1 MDAQEYKRKRKRKG
15 SLVMNK
21 DVYGILGDLTAEIL
35 LEIIAECMDDYL
47 YVIDLQNNKMEIS
60 QSALDRF
67 MISETYMRN
76 AKQEIMSVV
85 YKEDRTMFAKHM
97 QAVMDGK
104 EKVHDIHYRWLD
116 KNGLP
121 VWVNCRGV
129 VIDDE
134 DGKPGYLVGCLNET
148 GNQRRA
154 DNVTGLL
161 GGMEFCAYLRSQKK
175 PVTTGFLMH
184 IGIDD
189 FATVNETH
197 GSNYGDYVLKSVAD
211 CMKECLSGNQRLYHL
226 VADQYV
232 IVDLDS
238 TSMDDAIQ
246 LKKKIGEKIDEFI
259 ISEKYE
265 VVFSASAG
273 VIDAS
278 TVAEGYEECRKKFE
292 FSLKKAKRMGKNNI
306 YFYRQEDYEKF
317 QRNGRIIS
325 ALRNS
330 IANGCEGFEV
340 YYQPIVDCVSG
351 RVIGAEAL
359 MRYTMV
365 TEEGKEWLSPVEF
378 IPLLEKTGLIIPAG
392 RFVLNEAAKM
402 CREIQQY
409 IPEFSVNVNIS
420 CYQIEHGKI
429 ADKILTAVRDN
440 GLMPDRICI
449 EMTESG
455 FMDMTPVFCKFR
467 KVLEENGIQFVID
480 DFGTGYSN
488 LHCISDMNPGYV
500 KMDKDFTA
508 KAMSCERDYE
518 LFKKIIEMVHS
529 IGIHICVEGIEKED
543 WHLKMKELQAD
554 YLQGYFFGKPCEKKK
569 FMEEFVC
576 NPHNNGVW

>member
-1 MDAQEYKRKRKRKG
+1 
-15 SLVMNK
+15 MNK

-67 MISETYMRN
+67 MISETHVRN
-76 AKQEIMSVV
+76 VKQEIMSVV

-226 VADQYV
+226 IADQYV
-232 IVDLDS
+232 IVDLEAS
-238 TSMDDAIQ
+238 SAEDAVA
-246 LKKKIGEKIDEFI
+246 LKEKITDKLRNFI
-259 ISEKYE
+259 VAENYEAIFSISI
-265 VVFSASAG
+265 G
-273 VIDAS
+273 VIDAA
-278 TVAEGYEECRKKFE
+278 TFCEGTEECRKKFE
-292 FSLKKAKRMGKNNI
+292 FALKQAKSMGKNG
-306 YFYRQEDYEKF
+306 FYIFDQDDYEVFLRK
-317 QRNGRIIS
+317 GRII
-325 ALRNS
+325 ATLRNA
-330 IANGCEGFEV
+330 IVNHYDGFEV
-340 YYQPIVDCVSG
+340 YYQPIVDCQSKQI
-351 RVIGAEAL
+351 IGAEAL
-359 MRYTMV
+359 MRFSMI
-365 TEEGKEWLSPVEF
+365 TEEGREFVSPMEF
-378 IPLLEKTGLIIPAG
+378 IPLLEETGLIIPAG
-392 RFVLNEAAKM
+392 RYILNEAAAM
-402 CREIQQY
+402 CCEMQKY
-409 IPEFSVNVNIS
+409 ILDFRINVNVS
-420 CYQIEHGKI
+420 YVQILQGNVER
-429 ADKILTAVRDN
+429 DILDAIQKYSLQPECLCV
-440 GLMPDRICI
+440 

-455 FMDMTPVFCKFR
+455 FMDMTPSFCKFR
-467 KVLEENGIQFVID
+467 KTLDKNGIPFVID

-488 LHCISDMNPGYV
+488 LHCIRDMNPSYV
-500 KMDKDFTA
+500 KMDRDFTA
-508 KAMSCERDYE
+508 KAMNSDRDYE
-518 LFKKIIEMVHS
+518 LYKNIIPMVHC
-529 IGIHICVEGIEKED
+529 INVRICAEGIEEKE
-543 WHLKMKELQAD
+543 WLLKMKEMKVD
-554 YLQGYFFGKPCEKKK
+554 YLQGYYFGRPCGKEQFLQQYASGINVK
-569 FMEEFVC
+569 
-576 NPHNNGVW
+576 

>member
-76 AKQEIMSVV
+76 AKQEIMSAV
-85 YKEDRTMFAKHM
+85 YEEDRAMFEKHM

-161 GGMEFCAYLRSQKK
+161 GGMEFCDYLRSQKK

-189 FATVNETH
+189 FAAVNGTH

-211 CMKECLSGNQRLYHL
+211 CMKECLSGNQRLFHL
-226 VADQYV
+226 IADQYV

-259 ISEKYE
+259 ISEQYE

-292 FSLKKAKRMGKNNI
+292 FSLKKAKQMGKNNI

-325 ALRNS
+325 ALRSS

-409 IPEFSVNVNIS
+409 IPEFRVNVNIS

-440 GLMPDRICI
+440 GLTPDRICI

-455 FMDMTPVFCKFR
+455 FMDMTPAFCKFR

-529 IGIHICVEGIEKED
+529 IGIRICVEGIEEED

-576 NPHNNGVW
+576 NLRNKGV

>member
-1 MDAQEYKRKRKRKG
+1 
-15 SLVMNK
+15 MNK
-21 DVYGILGDLTAEIL
+21 DVYGILGDLTAEVL

-47 YVIDLQNNKMEIS
+47 YVLDLQNNKMEIS

-76 AKQEIMSVV
+76 AKQEIMSAV
-85 YKEDRTMFAKHM
+85 YEEDRAMFEKHM

-161 GGMEFCAYLRSQKK
+161 GGMEFCDYQRSQKK

-189 FATVNETH
+189 FAAVNGTH

-211 CMKECLSGNQRLYHL
+211 CMKECLSGNQRLFHL
-226 VADQYV
+226 IADQYV

-259 ISEKYE
+259 ISEQYE

-292 FSLKKAKRMGKNNI
+292 FSLKKAKQMGKNNI

-325 ALRNS
+325 ALRSS

-409 IPEFSVNVNIS
+409 IPEFRVNVNIS

-440 GLMPDRICI
+440 GLTPDRICI

-455 FMDMTPVFCKFR
+455 FMDMTPAFCKFR

-529 IGIHICVEGIEKED
+529 IGIRICVEGIEEED

-576 NPHNNGVW
+576 NLRNKGV

>member
-1 MDAQEYKRKRKRKG
+1 
-15 SLVMNK
+15 MNK
-21 DVYGILGDLTAEIL
+21 DVYGILGDLTAEVL

-47 YVIDLQNNKMEIS
+47 YVFDLQNNKMEIS

-76 AKQEIMSVV
+76 AKQEIMSAV
-85 YKEDRTMFAKHM
+85 YEEDRAMFEKHM

-161 GGMEFCAYLRSQKK
+161 GGMEFCDYLRSQKK

-189 FATVNETH
+189 FAAVNGTH

-211 CMKECLSGNQRLYHL
+211 CMKECLSENQRLYHL
-226 VADQYV
+226 IAGQYV

-246 LKKKIGEKIDEFI
+246 LKKRIGEKIDEFI

-265 VVFSASAG
+265 VVFSVSAG

-292 FSLKKAKRMGKNNI
+292 FSLKKAKQMGKNNI

-325 ALRNS
+325 ALRSS

-340 YYQPIVDCVSG
+340 YYQPIVDCVPG

-392 RFVLNEAAKM
+392 RFVLNETAKM

-409 IPEFSVNVNIS
+409 IPEFRVNVNIS

-440 GLMPDRICI
+440 GLTPDRICI

-455 FMDMTPVFCKFR
+455 FMDMTPAFCKFR

-500 KMDKDFTA
+500 KIDKDFTA

-529 IGIHICVEGIEKED
+529 IGIRICVEGIEEED

-576 NPHNNGVW
+576 NLRNKGV

>member
-1 MDAQEYKRKRKRKG
+1 M
-15 SLVMNK
+15 
-21 DVYGILGDLTAEIL
+21 
-35 LEIIAECMDDYL
+35 
-47 YVIDLQNNKMEIS
+47 
-60 QSALDRF
+60 
-67 MISETYMRN
+67 
-76 AKQEIMSVV
+76 
-85 YKEDRTMFAKHM
+85 
-97 QAVMDGK
+97 
-104 EKVHDIHYRWLD
+104 
-116 KNGLP
+116 
-121 VWVNCRGV
+121 
-129 VIDDE
+129 
-134 DGKPGYLVGCLNET
+134 
-148 GNQRRA
+148 
-154 DNVTGLL
+154 TGLL

-265 VVFSASAG
+265 DVFSASAG

-440 GLMPDRICI
+440 GLTPDRICI

-529 IGIHICVEGIEKED
+529 IGIRICVEGIEKED

>member
-1 MDAQEYKRKRKRKG
+1 
-15 SLVMNK
+15 MNK
-21 DVYGILGDLTAEIL
+21 DVYGILGDLTAEVL

-47 YVIDLQNNKMEIS
+47 YVLDLQNNKMEIS

-76 AKQEIMSVV
+76 AKQEIMSAV
-85 YKEDRTMFAKHM
+85 YEEDRAMFEKHM

-161 GGMEFCAYLRSQKK
+161 GGMEFCDYLRSQKK

-189 FATVNETH
+189 FAAVNETH

-325 ALRNS
+325 ALRSS

-378 IPLLEKTGLIIPAG
+378 IPLLEKSGLIIPAG

-409 IPEFSVNVNIS
+409 IPEFRVNVNIS
-420 CYQIEHGKI
+420 YYQIEHGKI

-440 GLMPDRICI
+440 GLTPDCICI

-529 IGIHICVEGIEKED
+529 IGIRICVEGIEKED

-554 YLQGYFFGKPCEKKK
+554 YLQGYLFGKPCEKRK

-576 NPHNNGVW
+576 NPHNNGV

>member
-1 MDAQEYKRKRKRKG
+1 
-15 SLVMNK
+15 MNK
-21 DVYGILGDLTAEIL
+21 DVYGILGDLTAEVL

-47 YVIDLQNNKMEIS
+47 YVLDLQNNKMEIS

-76 AKQEIMSVV
+76 AKQEIMSAV
-85 YKEDRTMFAKHM
+85 YEEDRAMFEKHM

-161 GGMEFCAYLRSQKK
+161 GGMEFCDYLRSQKK

-189 FATVNETH
+189 FAAVNGTH

-211 CMKECLSGNQRLYHL
+211 CMKECLSENQRLFHL
-226 VADQYV
+226 IAGQYV

-246 LKKKIGEKIDEFI
+246 LKKRIGEKIDEFI

-265 VVFSASAG
+265 VVFSVSAG

-292 FSLKKAKRMGKNNI
+292 FSLKKAKQMGKNNI

-325 ALRNS
+325 ALRSS

-409 IPEFSVNVNIS
+409 IPEFRVNVNIS

-440 GLMPDRICI
+440 GLTPDRICI

-455 FMDMTPVFCKFR
+455 FMDMTPAFCKFR

-500 KMDKDFTA
+500 KIDKDFTA

-529 IGIHICVEGIEKED
+529 IGIRICVEGIEEED

-554 YLQGYFFGKPCEKKK
+554 YLQGYFFGKPCEKRK

-576 NPHNNGVW
+576 NLRNKGI

>member
-1 MDAQEYKRKRKRKG
+1 
-15 SLVMNK
+15 MNK
-21 DVYGILGDLTAEIL
+21 DVYGILGDLTAEVL

-47 YVIDLQNNKMEIS
+47 YVLDLQNNKMEIS

-76 AKQEIMSVV
+76 AKQEIMSAV
-85 YKEDRTMFAKHM
+85 YEEDRAMFEKHM
-97 QAVMDGK
+97 QTMMDGK

-161 GGMEFCAYLRSQKK
+161 GGMEFCDYLRSQKK

-189 FATVNETH
+189 FAAVNGTH

-211 CMKECLSGNQRLYHL
+211 CMKACLSGNQRLYHL
-226 VADQYV
+226 IAGQYV
-232 IVDLDS
+232 IADLDS
-238 TSMDDAIQ
+238 TSRDDAIQ

-278 TVAEGYEECRKKFE
+278 TVTEGYEECRKKFE
-292 FSLKKAKRMGKNNI
+292 FSLKMAKRMGKNNI

-325 ALRNS
+325 ALRSS

-409 IPEFSVNVNIS
+409 IPEFRVNVNIS

-440 GLMPDRICI
+440 GLTPDRICI

-455 FMDMTPVFCKFR
+455 FMDMTPAFCKFR

-529 IGIHICVEGIEKED
+529 IGIRICVEGIEEED

-554 YLQGYFFGKPCEKKK
+554 YLQGYLFGKPCEKKK

-576 NPHNNGVW
+576 NLRNNGV

>member
-1 MDAQEYKRKRKRKG
+1 
-15 SLVMNK
+15 MNK

-47 YVIDLQNNKMEIS
+47 YVFDLQNNKMEIS

-76 AKQEIMSVV
+76 AKQEIMSAV
-85 YKEDRTMFAKHM
+85 YEEDRVMLAKHM

-129 VIDDE
+129 VINDE

-161 GGMEFCAYLRSQKK
+161 GGMEFCDYLRSQKK

-189 FATVNETH
+189 FAAVNGTH
-197 GSNYGDYVLKSVAD
+197 GSTYGDYVLKSVAD

-226 VADQYV
+226 IADQYV

-238 TSMDDAIQ
+238 TSRDDAMQ
-246 LKKKIGEKIDEFI
+246 LKKRISEKIDEFI

-265 VVFSASAG
+265 VVFSVSAG

-292 FSLKKAKRMGKNNI
+292 FSLKKAKQIGKNNI
-306 YFYRQEDYEKF
+306 YFYRQDDYERF

-330 IANGCEGFEV
+330 IANECEGFEV
-340 YYQPIVDCVSG
+340 YYQPIVDCASG

-378 IPLLEKTGLIIPAG
+378 IPLLEKTGLIIPMG
-392 RFVLNEAAKM
+392 RFLLNEAAKM

-409 IPEFSVNVNIS
+409 IPEFRVNVNIS
-420 CYQIEHGKI
+420 YYQIEHGKI

-440 GLMPDRICI
+440 GLTPDRICI

-455 FMDMTPVFCKFR
+455 FMDMTPAFCKFR

-508 KAMSCERDYE
+508 KAMSSERDYE

-529 IGIHICVEGIEKED
+529 IGVRICVEGIEKED

-554 YLQGYFFGKPCEKKK
+554 YLQGYFFGKPCEKRK

-576 NPHNNGVW
+576 NPHNNGV

>member
-1 MDAQEYKRKRKRKG
+1 
-15 SLVMNK
+15 MNK
-21 DVYGILGDLTAEIL
+21 DVYGILGDLTAEVL

-47 YVIDLQNNKMEIS
+47 YVFDLQNNKMEIS

-67 MISETYMRN
+67 KISETHMRN
-76 AKQEIMSVV
+76 AKQEIMSAV
-85 YKEDRTMFAKHM
+85 YEEDRTMFAKHM

-161 GGMEFCAYLRSQKK
+161 GGMEFCDYLRSQKK

-189 FATVNETH
+189 FAAVNETH

-325 ALRNS
+325 ALRSS

-365 TEEGKEWLSPVEF
+365 TEEGNEWLSPVEF
-378 IPLLEKTGLIIPAG
+378 IPLLEKSGLIIPAG

-409 IPEFSVNVNIS
+409 IPEFRVNVNIS
-420 CYQIEHGKI
+420 YYQIEHGKI
-429 ADKILTAVRDN
+429 ADKILAAVRDN
-440 GLMPDRICI
+440 GLTPDCICI

-529 IGIHICVEGIEKED
+529 IGIRICVEGIEKED

-554 YLQGYFFGKPCEKKK
+554 YLQGYFFGKPCEKRK

-576 NPHNNGVW
+576 NPHNNGV

>member
-1 MDAQEYKRKRKRKG
+1 
-15 SLVMNK
+15 MNK
-21 DVYGILGDLTAEIL
+21 DVYGIFGDLTAEIL

-67 MISETYMRN
+67 MISETQMRN
-76 AKQEIMSVV
+76 AKQEIMSAV
-85 YKEDRTMFAKHM
+85 YEEDRAMFEKHM

-161 GGMEFCAYLRSQKK
+161 GGMEFCDYLRSQKK

-189 FATVNETH
+189 FAAVNGTH

-211 CMKECLSGNQRLYHL
+211 CMKECLSGNQRLFHL
-226 VADQYV
+226 IADQYV

-238 TSMDDAIQ
+238 TSRDDAIQ

-259 ISEKYE
+259 ISEQYE

-365 TEEGKEWLSPVEF
+365 TEEGEERLSPVEF
-378 IPLLEKTGLIIPAG
+378 IPLLENTGLIIPAG
-392 RFVLNEAAKM
+392 RFLLNEAAKM
-402 CREIQQY
+402 CCEILQY
-409 IPEFSVNVNIS
+409 IPEFKVNVNIS
-420 CYQIEHGKI
+420 YYQIEHGKI
-429 ADKILTAVRDN
+429 ADRILAAVNDN
-440 GLMPDRICI
+440 GLAPEHICI

-455 FMDMTPVFCKFR
+455 FMDMTPAFCKFR

-500 KMDKDFTA
+500 KIDKDFTA

-529 IGIHICVEGIEKED
+529 IGIRICVEGIEKED

-554 YLQGYFFGKPCEKKK
+554 CLQGYFFGKPCEKKK

-576 NPHNNGVW
+576 NLHNKGV

>member
-1 MDAQEYKRKRKRKG
+1 
-15 SLVMNK
+15 MNK
-21 DVYGILGDLTAEIL
+21 DVYGILGDLTAEVL

-47 YVIDLQNNKMEIS
+47 YVLDLQNNKMEIS

-76 AKQEIMSVV
+76 AKQEIMSAV
-85 YKEDRTMFAKHM
+85 YEEDRAMFEKHM

-161 GGMEFCAYLRSQKK
+161 GGMEFCDYLRSQKK

-189 FATVNETH
+189 FAAVNGTH

-226 VADQYV
+226 IAGQYV

-292 FSLKKAKRMGKNNI
+292 FSLKKAKQMGKNNI

-325 ALRNS
+325 ALRSS

-409 IPEFSVNVNIS
+409 IPEFRVNVNIS

-440 GLMPDRICI
+440 GLTPDRICI

-455 FMDMTPVFCKFR
+455 FMDMTPAFCKFR

-529 IGIHICVEGIEKED
+529 IGIRICVEGIEEED

-576 NPHNNGVW
+576 NLRNKGV

>member
-1 MDAQEYKRKRKRKG
+1 
-15 SLVMNK
+15 MNK
-21 DVYGILGDLTAEIL
+21 DVYGILGDLTAEVL

-47 YVIDLQNNKMEIS
+47 YVLDLQNNKMEIS

-76 AKQEIMSVV
+76 AKQEIMSAV
-85 YKEDRTMFAKHM
+85 YEEDRAMFENHM

-161 GGMEFCAYLRSQKK
+161 GGMEFCDYLRSQKK

-189 FATVNETH
+189 FAAVNGTH

-211 CMKECLSGNQRLYHL
+211 CMKECLSGNQRLFHL
-226 VADQYV
+226 IADQYV

-259 ISEKYE
+259 ISEQYE

-292 FSLKKAKRMGKNNI
+292 FSLKKAKQMGKNNI

-325 ALRNS
+325 ALRSS

-392 RFVLNEAAKM
+392 RFVLDEAAKM

-409 IPEFSVNVNIS
+409 IPEFRVNVNIS

-440 GLMPDRICI
+440 GLTPDRICI

-455 FMDMTPVFCKFR
+455 FMDMTPAFCKFR

-529 IGIHICVEGIEKED
+529 IGIRICVEGIEEED

-569 FMEEFVC
+569 FREEFVC
-576 NPHNNGVW
+576 NLRNKGV

>member
-1 MDAQEYKRKRKRKG
+1 
-15 SLVMNK
+15 MNK
-21 DVYGILGDLTAEIL
+21 DVYGILGDLTAEVL

-47 YVIDLQNNKMEIS
+47 YVLDLQNNKMEIS

-76 AKQEIMSVV
+76 AKQEIMSAV
-85 YKEDRTMFAKHM
+85 YEEDRAMFEKHM

-161 GGMEFCAYLRSQKK
+161 GGMEFCDYLRSQKK

-189 FATVNETH
+189 FAAVNGTH

-211 CMKECLSGNQRLYHL
+211 CMKECLSGNQRLFHL
-226 VADQYV
+226 IADQYV

-259 ISEKYE
+259 ISEQYE

-292 FSLKKAKRMGKNNI
+292 FSLKKAKQMGKNNI

-325 ALRNS
+325 ALRSS

-409 IPEFSVNVNIS
+409 IPEFRVNVNIS

-455 FMDMTPVFCKFR
+455 FMDMTPAFCKFR

-529 IGIHICVEGIEKED
+529 IGIRICVEGIEEED

-576 NPHNNGVW
+576 NLRNKGV

>member
-1 MDAQEYKRKRKRKG
+1 MDAQEYKRKRKREG

-21 DVYGILGDLTAEIL
+21 DVYGLLGDLTAEIL

-47 YVIDLQNNKMEIS
+47 YVLDLQNNKMEIS

-67 MISETYMRN
+67 IISETQMRN
-76 AKQEIMSVV
+76 AKQEIMSAV
-85 YKEDRTMFAKHM
+85 YEEDRAMFEKHM

-161 GGMEFCAYLRSQKK
+161 GGMEFCDYLRSQKK

-189 FATVNETH
+189 FAAVNGTH

-211 CMKECLSGNQRLYHL
+211 CMKECLSGNQRLFHL
-226 VADQYV
+226 IADQYV

-238 TSMDDAIQ
+238 TSRDDAIQ

-259 ISEKYE
+259 ISEQYE

-306 YFYRQEDYEKF
+306 YFYRQEEYERF

-409 IPEFSVNVNIS
+409 IPEFKVNVNIS
-420 CYQIEHGKI
+420 YYQIEHGKI
-429 ADKILTAVRDN
+429 ADKILAAVRDN
-440 GLMPDRICI
+440 GLTPDCICI

-455 FMDMTPVFCKFR
+455 FMDMTPAFCKFR
-467 KVLEENGIQFVID
+467 KVLEENRIQFVID

-500 KMDKDFTA
+500 KIDKDFTA

-529 IGIHICVEGIEKED
+529 IGIRICVEGIEKED

-554 YLQGYFFGKPCEKKK
+554 YLQGYFFGKPCEKRK

-576 NPHNNGVW
+576 NPHNNGV

>member
-1 MDAQEYKRKRKRKG
+1 
-15 SLVMNK
+15 MNK
-21 DVYGILGDLTAEIL
+21 DVYGILGDLTAEVL

-47 YVIDLQNNKMEIS
+47 YVFDLQNNKMEIS

-67 MISETYMRN
+67 MISETHMRN
-76 AKQEIMSVV
+76 AKQEIMSAV
-85 YKEDRTMFAKHM
+85 YEEDRTMIAKHM

-161 GGMEFCAYLRSQKK
+161 GGMEFCDYLRSQKK

-189 FATVNETH
+189 FAAVNGTH

-211 CMKECLSGNQRLYHL
+211 CMKECLSENQRLYHL
-226 VADQYV
+226 IAGQYV

-246 LKKKIGEKIDEFI
+246 LKKRIGEKIDEFI

-265 VVFSASAG
+265 VVFSVSAG

-292 FSLKKAKRMGKNNI
+292 FS
-306 YFYRQEDYEKF
+306 
-317 QRNGRIIS
+317 
-325 ALRNS
+325 
-330 IANGCEGFEV
+330 
-340 YYQPIVDCVSG
+340 
-351 RVIGAEAL
+351 
-359 MRYTMV
+359 
-365 TEEGKEWLSPVEF
+365 
-378 IPLLEKTGLIIPAG
+378 
-392 RFVLNEAAKM
+392 
-402 CREIQQY
+402 
-409 IPEFSVNVNIS
+409 
-420 CYQIEHGKI
+420 
-429 ADKILTAVRDN
+429 
-440 GLMPDRICI
+440 
-449 EMTESG
+449 
-455 FMDMTPVFCKFR
+455 
-467 KVLEENGIQFVID
+467 
-480 DFGTGYSN
+480 
-488 LHCISDMNPGYV
+488 
-500 KMDKDFTA
+500 
-508 KAMSCERDYE
+508 
-518 LFKKIIEMVHS
+518 
-529 IGIHICVEGIEKED
+529 
-543 WHLKMKELQAD
+543 
-554 YLQGYFFGKPCEKKK
+554 
-569 FMEEFVC
+569 
-576 NPHNNGVW
+576 

>member
-1 MDAQEYKRKRKRKG
+1 MDAQEYKRKRKREG

-21 DVYGILGDLTAEIL
+21 DVYGLLGDLTAEIL

-47 YVIDLQNNKMEIS
+47 YVLDLQNNKMEIS

-67 MISETYMRN
+67 MISETQMRN
-76 AKQEIMSVV
+76 AKQEIMSAV
-85 YKEDRTMFAKHM
+85 YEEDRAMFEKHM

-161 GGMEFCAYLRSQKK
+161 GGMEFCDYLRSQKK

-189 FATVNETH
+189 FAAVNETH

-325 ALRNS
+325 ALRSS

-378 IPLLEKTGLIIPAG
+378 IPLLEKSGLIIPAG

-409 IPEFSVNVNIS
+409 IPEFRVNVNIS
-420 CYQIEHGKI
+420 YYQIEHGKI

-440 GLMPDRICI
+440 GLTPDCICI

-500 KMDKDFTA
+500 KIDKDFTA

-529 IGIHICVEGIEKED
+529 IGIRICVEGIEKED

-554 YLQGYFFGKPCEKKK
+554 YLQGYFFGKPCEKRK

-576 NPHNNGVW
+576 NPHNNGV

>member
-1 MDAQEYKRKRKRKG
+1 
-15 SLVMNK
+15 MNK
-21 DVYGILGDLTAEIL
+21 DVYGILGDLTAEVL

-47 YVIDLQNNKMEIS
+47 YVLDLQNNKMEIS

-76 AKQEIMSVV
+76 AKQEIMSAV
-85 YKEDRTMFAKHM
+85 YEEDRAMFEKHM

-161 GGMEFCAYLRSQKK
+161 GGMEFCDYLRSQKK

-189 FATVNETH
+189 FAAVNGTH

-211 CMKECLSGNQRLYHL
+211 CMKECLSGNQRLFHL
-226 VADQYV
+226 IADQYV

-259 ISEKYE
+259 ISEQYE

-292 FSLKKAKRMGKNNI
+292 FSLKKAKQMGKNNI

-325 ALRNS
+325 ALRSS

-409 IPEFSVNVNIS
+409 IPEFRVNVNIS

-529 IGIHICVEGIEKED
+529 IGIRICVEGIEEED

-576 NPHNNGVW
+576 NLRNKGV

>member
-1 MDAQEYKRKRKRKG
+1 
-15 SLVMNK
+15 MNK

-76 AKQEIMSVV
+76 AKQEIMSAV
-85 YKEDRTMFAKHM
+85 YEEDRAMFEKHM

-154 DNVTGLL
+154 YNVTGLL
-161 GGMEFCAYLRSQKK
+161 GGMEFCDYLRSQKK

-211 CMKECLSGNQRLYHL
+211 CMKECLSGNQRLFHL
-226 VADQYV
+226 IADQYV

-292 FSLKKAKRMGKNNI
+292 FSLKKAKQMGKNNI

-409 IPEFSVNVNIS
+409 IPEFRVNVNIS

-440 GLMPDRICI
+440 GLTPDRICI

-455 FMDMTPVFCKFR
+455 FMDMTPAFCKFR

-529 IGIHICVEGIEKED
+529 IGIRICVEGIEKED

>member
-1 MDAQEYKRKRKRKG
+1 
-15 SLVMNK
+15 MNK
-21 DVYGILGDLTAEIL
+21 DVYEILGDLTAEIL
-35 LEIIAECMDDYL
+35 LEIIADCMDDYL
-47 YVIDLQNNKMEIS
+47 YVFDLQNNKMEIT

-67 MISETYMRN
+67 MIFETHMRN
-76 AKQEIMSVV
+76 AMQEIMSAV
-85 YKEDRTMFAKHM
+85 YEEDRAMFAKHM

-104 EKVHDIHYRWLD
+104 QKVHDIHYRWLD

-161 GGMEFCAYLRSQKK
+161 GGMEFCDYLRSQKK

-189 FATVNETH
+189 FAAVNGTH
-197 GSNYGDYVLKSVAD
+197 GSTYGDYVLKSVAD
-211 CMKECLSGNQRLYHL
+211 CIKECLSGNQSLYHL
-226 VADQYV
+226 IADQYV
-232 IVDLDS
+232 IVDLHS
-238 TSMDDAIQ
+238 TSMDDAMQ
-246 LKKKIGEKIDEFI
+246 LKKRIGEKIDEFI
-259 ISEKYE
+259 ISEKYA

-292 FSLKKAKRMGKNNI
+292 FSLKKAKQMGKNNI
-306 YFYRQEDYEKF
+306 YFYRQEDYERF

-330 IANGCEGFEV
+330 IANECEGFEV
-340 YYQPIVDCVSG
+340 YYQPIVDCASG

-378 IPLLEKTGLIIPAG
+378 IPLLEKTGLIIPMG
-392 RFVLNEAAKM
+392 RFLLNEAAKM

-409 IPEFSVNVNIS
+409 IPEFRVNVNIS
-420 CYQIEHGKI
+420 YYQIEHGKI

-440 GLMPDRICI
+440 GLTPDRICI

-455 FMDMTPVFCKFR
+455 FMDMTPAFCKFR

-529 IGIHICVEGIEKED
+529 IGIRICVEGIEKED

-554 YLQGYFFGKPCEKKK
+554 YLQGYFFGKPCEKRK

-576 NPHNNGVW
+576 NPHNNGV

>member
-1 MDAQEYKRKRKRKG
+1 
-15 SLVMNK
+15 MNK
-21 DVYGILGDLTAEIL
+21 DVYGILGDLTAEVL

-47 YVIDLQNNKMEIS
+47 YVLDLQNNKMEIS

-76 AKQEIMSVV
+76 AKQEIMSAV
-85 YKEDRTMFAKHM
+85 YEEDRAMFEKHM

-161 GGMEFCAYLRSQKK
+161 GGMEFCDYLRSQKK

-189 FATVNETH
+189 FAAVNGTH

-211 CMKECLSGNQRLYHL
+211 CMKECLSGNQRLFHL
-226 VADQYV
+226 IADQYV

-259 ISEKYE
+259 ISEQYE

-292 FSLKKAKRMGKNNI
+292 FSLKKAKQMGKNNI

-325 ALRNS
+325 ALRSS

-409 IPEFSVNVNIS
+409 IPEFRVNVNIS

-440 GLMPDRICI
+440 GLTPDRICI

-455 FMDMTPVFCKFR
+455 FMDMTPAFCKFR

-500 KMDKDFTA
+500 KIDKDFTA

-529 IGIHICVEGIEKED
+529 IGIRICVEGIEKED

-554 YLQGYFFGKPCEKKK
+554 YLQGYFFGKPCEKRK

-576 NPHNNGVW
+576 NPHNNGV

>member
-1 MDAQEYKRKRKRKG
+1 
-15 SLVMNK
+15 MNK
-21 DVYGILGDLTAEIL
+21 DVYGILGDLTAEVL

-47 YVIDLQNNKMEIS
+47 YVLDLQNNKMEIS

-76 AKQEIMSVV
+76 AKQEIMSAV
-85 YKEDRTMFAKHM
+85 YEEDRAMFEKHM

-161 GGMEFCAYLRSQKK
+161 GGMEFCDYLRSQKK

-189 FATVNETH
+189 FAAVNGTH
-197 GSNYGDYVLKSVAD
+197 GSTYGDYVLKSVAD

-226 VADQYV
+226 IADQYA

-238 TSMDDAIQ
+238 TSMDDAMQ
-246 LKKKIGEKIDEFI
+246 LKKRIGEKIDEFI

-292 FSLKKAKRMGKNNI
+292 FSLKMAKQMGKNNI
-306 YFYRQEDYEKF
+306 YFYRQDDYERF

-330 IANGCEGFEV
+330 IANECEGFEV
-340 YYQPIVDCVSG
+340 YYQPIVDCASG
-351 RVIGAEAL
+351 CVIGAEAL

-409 IPEFSVNVNIS
+409 IPEFRVNVNIS
-420 CYQIEHGKI
+420 YYQIEHGKI
-429 ADKILTAVRDN
+429 ADRILAAVNDN
-440 GLMPDRICI
+440 GLAPDRICI

-455 FMDMTPVFCKFR
+455 FMDMTPAFCKFR

-529 IGIHICVEGIEKED
+529 IGIRICVEGIEEED

-576 NPHNNGVW
+576 NLRNKGV

>member
-1 MDAQEYKRKRKRKG
+1 
-15 SLVMNK
+15 MNK
-21 DVYGILGDLTAEIL
+21 DVYGILGDLTAEVL

-47 YVIDLQNNKMEIS
+47 YVLDLQNNKMEIS

-76 AKQEIMSVV
+76 AKQEIMSAV
-85 YKEDRTMFAKHM
+85 YEEDRAMFEKHM

-161 GGMEFCAYLRSQKK
+161 GGMEFCDYLRSQKK

-189 FATVNETH
+189 FAAVNGTH

-211 CMKECLSGNQRLYHL
+211 CMKECLSENQRLYHL
-226 VADQYV
+226 IAGQYV

-246 LKKKIGEKIDEFI
+246 LKKRIGEKIDEFI

-265 VVFSASAG
+265 VVFSVSAG

-292 FSLKKAKRMGKNNI
+292 FSLKKAKQMGKNNI

-325 ALRNS
+325 ALRSS

-392 RFVLNEAAKM
+392 RFVLDEAAKM

-440 GLMPDRICI
+440 GLTPDRICI

-455 FMDMTPVFCKFR
+455 FMDMTPAFCKFR

-529 IGIHICVEGIEKED
+529 IGIRICVEGIEEED

-576 NPHNNGVW
+576 NLRNKGV

>member
-1 MDAQEYKRKRKRKG
+1 
-15 SLVMNK
+15 MNK
-21 DVYGILGDLTAEIL
+21 DVYGILGDLTAEVL

-47 YVIDLQNNKMEIS
+47 YVLDLQNNKMEIS

-76 AKQEIMSVV
+76 AKQEIMSAV
-85 YKEDRTMFAKHM
+85 YEEDRAMFEKHM

-161 GGMEFCAYLRSQKK
+161 GGMEFCDYLRSQKK

-189 FATVNETH
+189 FAAVNGTH

-211 CMKECLSGNQRLYHL
+211 CMKECLSGNQRLFHL
-226 VADQYV
+226 IADQYV

-259 ISEKYE
+259 ISEQYE

-292 FSLKKAKRMGKNNI
+292 FSLKKAKQMGKNNI

-325 ALRNS
+325 ALRSS

-409 IPEFSVNVNIS
+409 IPEFRVNVNIS

-440 GLMPDRICI
+440 GLTPDRICI

-529 IGIHICVEGIEKED
+529 IGIRICVEGIEKED

>member
-1 MDAQEYKRKRKRKG
+1 
-15 SLVMNK
+15 MNK
-21 DVYGILGDLTAEIL
+21 DVYGILGDLTAEVL

-47 YVIDLQNNKMEIS
+47 YVLDLQNNKMEIS

-76 AKQEIMSVV
+76 AKQEIMSAV
-85 YKEDRTMFAKHM
+85 YEEDRAMFEKHM

-161 GGMEFCAYLRSQKK
+161 GGMEFCDYLRSQKK

-189 FATVNETH
+189 FAAVNGTH

-211 CMKECLSGNQRLYHL
+211 CMKECLSGNQRLFHL
-226 VADQYV
+226 IADQYV

-259 ISEKYE
+259 ISEQYE
-265 VVFSASAG
+265 VVFSASTG

-292 FSLKKAKRMGKNNI
+292 FSLKKAKQMGKNNI

-325 ALRNS
+325 ALRSS

-409 IPEFSVNVNIS
+409 IPEFRVNVNIS

-440 GLMPDRICI
+440 GLTPDRICI

-455 FMDMTPVFCKFR
+455 FMDMTPAFCKFR

-529 IGIHICVEGIEKED
+529 IGIRICVEGIEEED

-576 NPHNNGVW
+576 NLRNKGV

>member
-1 MDAQEYKRKRKRKG
+1 
-15 SLVMNK
+15 MNK

-47 YVIDLQNNKMEIS
+47 YVFDLQNNKMEIS
-60 QSALDRF
+60 RSALDRF
-67 MISETYMRN
+67 MISETHMRN
-76 AKQEIMSVV
+76 AMQEIMSAV
-85 YKEDRTMFAKHM
+85 YEEDRVMLAKHM

-104 EKVHDIHYRWLD
+104 ERVHDIHYRWLD

-161 GGMEFCAYLRSQKK
+161 GGMEFCDYLRSQKK
-175 PVTTGFLMH
+175 PVTTGFLMY

-189 FATVNETH
+189 FAAVNGTH
-197 GSNYGDYVLKSVAD
+197 GSTYGDYVLKSVAD

-226 VADQYV
+226 IADQYA

-238 TSMDDAIQ
+238 TSMDDAMQ
-246 LKKKIGEKIDEFI
+246 LKKRIGEKIDEFI

-265 VVFSASAG
+265 VVFSVSAG

-292 FSLKKAKRMGKNNI
+292 FSLKMAKQMGKNNI
-306 YFYRQEDYEKF
+306 YFYRQDDYERF

-330 IANGCEGFEV
+330 IANECEGFEV
-340 YYQPIVDCVSG
+340 YYQPIVDCASG

-378 IPLLEKTGLIIPAG
+378 IPLLEKTGLIIPMG
-392 RFVLNEAAKM
+392 RFLLNEAAKM

-409 IPEFSVNVNIS
+409 IPEFRVNVNIS
-420 CYQIEHGKI
+420 YYQIEHGKI

-440 GLMPDRICI
+440 GLTPDRICI

-455 FMDMTPVFCKFR
+455 FMDMTPAFCKFR

-508 KAMSCERDYE
+508 KAMSSERDYE

-529 IGIHICVEGIEKED
+529 IGVRICVEGIEKED

-554 YLQGYFFGKPCEKKK
+554 YLQGYFFGKPCEKRK

-576 NPHNNGVW
+576 NPHNNGV

>member
-1 MDAQEYKRKRKRKG
+1 
-15 SLVMNK
+15 MNK
-21 DVYGILGDLTAEIL
+21 DVYGILGDLTAEVL

-47 YVIDLQNNKMEIS
+47 YVLDLQNNKMEIS

-76 AKQEIMSVV
+76 AKQEIMSAV
-85 YKEDRTMFAKHM
+85 YEEDRAMFEKHM

-161 GGMEFCAYLRSQKK
+161 GGMEFCDYLRSQKK

-189 FATVNETH
+189 FAAVNGTH

-211 CMKECLSGNQRLYHL
+211 CMKECLSGNQRLFHL
-226 VADQYV
+226 IADQYV

-265 VVFSASAG
+265 VVFSVSVG

-292 FSLKKAKRMGKNNI
+292 FSLKKAKQMGKNNI

-325 ALRNS
+325 ALRSS

-409 IPEFSVNVNIS
+409 IPEFRVNVNIS

-440 GLMPDRICI
+440 GLTPDRICI

-455 FMDMTPVFCKFR
+455 FMDMTPAFCKFR

-529 IGIHICVEGIEKED
+529 IGIRICVEGIEKED

>member
-1 MDAQEYKRKRKRKG
+1 
-15 SLVMNK
+15 MNK

-67 MISETYMRN
+67 MISEKHVRN
-76 AKQEIMSVV
+76 VKQEIMFVV

-325 ALRNS
+325 ALRSS

-378 IPLLEKTGLIIPAG
+378 IPLLEKSGLIIPAG

-409 IPEFSVNVNIS
+409 IPEFRVNVNIS
-420 CYQIEHGKI
+420 YYQIEHGKI

-440 GLMPDRICI
+440 GLTPNRICI

-455 FMDMTPVFCKFR
+455 FIDMTPVFCKFR

>member
-76 AKQEIMSVV
+76 AKQEIMSAV
-85 YKEDRTMFAKHM
+85 YEEDRAMFEKHM

-161 GGMEFCAYLRSQKK
+161 GGMEFCDYLRSQKK

-189 FATVNETH
+189 FAAVNGTH

-211 CMKECLSGNQRLYHL
+211 CMKECLSENQRLFHL
-226 VADQYV
+226 IAGQYV

-246 LKKKIGEKIDEFI
+246 LKKRIGEKIDEFI

-265 VVFSASAG
+265 VVFSVSAG

-325 ALRNS
+325 ALRSS

-409 IPEFSVNVNIS
+409 IPEFRVNVNIS

-429 ADKILTAVRDN
+429 ADKILAAVRDN
-440 GLMPDRICI
+440 GLTPDRICI

-455 FMDMTPVFCKFR
+455 FMDMTPAFCKFR

-529 IGIHICVEGIEKED
+529 IGIRICVEGIEEED

-576 NPHNNGVW
+576 NLRNKGV

>member
-1 MDAQEYKRKRKRKG
+1 
-15 SLVMNK
+15 MNK

-47 YVIDLQNNKMEIS
+47 YVFDLKNNKMEIS

-67 MISETYMRN
+67 MISETQMRN

-85 YKEDRTMFAKHM
+85 YEEDRTMFAKHM

-129 VIDDE
+129 VLDDE

-161 GGMEFCAYLRSQKK
+161 GGMEFCDYLRSQKK

-189 FATVNETH
+189 FTAVNGTH

-211 CMKECLSGNQRLYHL
+211 CMKECLSGNQRLFHL
-226 VADQYV
+226 IADQYV
-232 IVDLDS
+232 IADLDS
-238 TSMDDAIQ
+238 TSRDDAIQ

-292 FSLKKAKRMGKNNI
+292 FSLKMAKRMGKNNI

-317 QRNGRIIS
+317 QRNGRIMS

-365 TEEGKEWLSPVEF
+365 TEEGEERLSPVEF
-378 IPLLEKTGLIIPAG
+378 IPLLEMTGLIIPAG
-392 RFVLNEAAKM
+392 RFLLNEAAKM
-402 CREIQQY
+402 CCEILQY
-409 IPEFSVNVNIS
+409 IPEFKVNVNIS

-429 ADKILTAVRDN
+429 ADRILAAVNDN
-440 GLMPDRICI
+440 GLAPDHICI

-455 FMDMTPVFCKFR
+455 FMDMTPAFCKFR

-529 IGIHICVEGIEKED
+529 IGIRICVEGIEEED

-569 FMEEFVC
+569 FMEGFVC
-576 NPHNNGVW
+576 NLRNKGV

>member
-1 MDAQEYKRKRKRKG
+1 
-15 SLVMNK
+15 MNK
-21 DVYGILGDLTAEIL
+21 DVYGILGDLTAEVL

-47 YVIDLQNNKMEIS
+47 YVLDLQNNKMEIS

-76 AKQEIMSVV
+76 AKQEIMSAV
-85 YKEDRTMFAKHM
+85 YEEDRAMFEKHM

-161 GGMEFCAYLRSQKK
+161 GGMEFCDYLRSQKK

-226 VADQYV
+226 IADQYV
-232 IVDLDS
+232 IVDIDS

-440 GLMPDRICI
+440 GLTPDRICI

-467 KVLEENGIQFVID
+467 KVLEENRIQFVID

-529 IGIHICVEGIEKED
+529 IGIRICVEGIEKED

>member
-1 MDAQEYKRKRKRKG
+1 
-15 SLVMNK
+15 MNK
-21 DVYGILGDLTAEIL
+21 DVYGILGDLTAEVL

-47 YVIDLQNNKMEIS
+47 YVLDLQNNKMEIS

-76 AKQEIMSVV
+76 AKQEIMSAV
-85 YKEDRTMFAKHM
+85 YEEDRAMFEKHM
-97 QAVMDGK
+97 QAMMDGK

-161 GGMEFCAYLRSQKK
+161 GGMEFCDYLRSQKK

-265 VVFSASAG
+265 VVFSVSAG

-292 FSLKKAKRMGKNNI
+292 FSLKKAKQIGKNNI

-325 ALRNS
+325 ALRSS

-409 IPEFSVNVNIS
+409 IPEFKVNVNIS
-420 CYQIEHGKI
+420 YYQIEHGKI
-429 ADKILTAVRDN
+429 ADKILAAVRDN
-440 GLMPDRICI
+440 GLTPDCICI

-455 FMDMTPVFCKFR
+455 FMDMTPAFCKFR
-467 KVLEENGIQFVID
+467 KVLEENRIQFVID

-529 IGIHICVEGIEKED
+529 IGIRICVEGIEEED

-576 NPHNNGVW
+576 NPHNNGV

>member
-1 MDAQEYKRKRKRKG
+1 
-15 SLVMNK
+15 MNK
-21 DVYGILGDLTAEIL
+21 DVYGILGDLTAEVL

-47 YVIDLQNNKMEIS
+47 YVLDLQNNKMEIS

-76 AKQEIMSVV
+76 AKQEIMSAV
-85 YKEDRTMFAKHM
+85 YEEDRAMFEKHM

-161 GGMEFCAYLRSQKK
+161 GGMEFCDYLRSQKK

-189 FATVNETH
+189 FAAVNGTH

-211 CMKECLSGNQRLYHL
+211 CMKECLSGNQRLFHL
-226 VADQYV
+226 IADQYV

-259 ISEKYE
+259 ISEQYE

-292 FSLKKAKRMGKNNI
+292 FSLKKAKQMGKNNI

-325 ALRNS
+325 ALRSS

-409 IPEFSVNVNIS
+409 IPEFRVNVNIS

-440 GLMPDRICI
+440 GLTPDRICI

-455 FMDMTPVFCKFR
+455 FMDMTPAFCKFR

-529 IGIHICVEGIEKED
+529 SGIRICVEGIEEED

-576 NPHNNGVW
+576 NLRNKGV

>member
-67 MISETYMRN
+67 MISEKHVRN
-76 AKQEIMSVV
+76 VKQEIMSVV

-325 ALRNS
+325 ALRSS

-378 IPLLEKTGLIIPAG
+378 IPLLEKSGLIIPAG

-409 IPEFSVNVNIS
+409 IPEFRVNVNIS
-420 CYQIEHGKI
+420 YYQIEHGKI

-440 GLMPDRICI
+440 GLTPNRICI

-455 FMDMTPVFCKFR
+455 FIDMTPVFCKFR

>member
-1 MDAQEYKRKRKRKG
+1 
-15 SLVMNK
+15 MNK

-47 YVIDLQNNKMEIS
+47 YVFDLQNNKMEIS
-60 QSALDRF
+60 RSALDRF
-67 MISETYMRN
+67 MISETHMRN
-76 AKQEIMSVV
+76 AMQEIMSAV
-85 YKEDRTMFAKHM
+85 YEEDRVMLAKHM

-161 GGMEFCAYLRSQKK
+161 GGMEFCDYLRTQKK
-175 PVTTGFLMH
+175 PVTIGFLMH

-189 FATVNETH
+189 FAAVNGTH
-197 GSNYGDYVLKSVAD
+197 GSTYGDYVLKSVAD

-226 VADQYV
+226 IADQYA

-238 TSMDDAIQ
+238 TSMDDAMQ
-246 LKKKIGEKIDEFI
+246 LKKRIGEKIDEFI

-265 VVFSASAG
+265 VVFSVSAG

-292 FSLKKAKRMGKNNI
+292 FSLKMAKQMGKNNI
-306 YFYRQEDYEKF
+306 YFYRQDDYERF

-330 IANGCEGFEV
+330 IANECEGFEV
-340 YYQPIVDCVSG
+340 YYQPIVDCASG

-378 IPLLEKTGLIIPAG
+378 IPLLEKTGLIIPMG
-392 RFVLNEAAKM
+392 RFLLNEAAKM

-409 IPEFSVNVNIS
+409 IPEFRVNVNIS
-420 CYQIEHGKI
+420 YYQIEHGKI

-440 GLMPDRICI
+440 GLTPDRICI

-455 FMDMTPVFCKFR
+455 FMDMTPAFCKFR

-508 KAMSCERDYE
+508 KAMSSERDYE

-529 IGIHICVEGIEKED
+529 IGVRICVEGIEKED

-554 YLQGYFFGKPCEKKK
+554 YLQGYFFGKPCEKRK

-576 NPHNNGVW
+576 NPHNNGV

>member
-1 MDAQEYKRKRKRKG
+1 
-15 SLVMNK
+15 MNK
-21 DVYGILGDLTAEIL
+21 DVYGILGDLTAEVL

-47 YVIDLQNNKMEIS
+47 YVLDLQNNKMEIS

-76 AKQEIMSVV
+76 AKQEIMSAV
-85 YKEDRTMFAKHM
+85 YEEDRAMFEKHM

-161 GGMEFCAYLRSQKK
+161 GGMEFCDYLRSQKK

-189 FATVNETH
+189 FAAVNGTH

-211 CMKECLSGNQRLYHL
+211 CMKECLSENQRLFHL
-226 VADQYV
+226 IADQYV

-259 ISEKYE
+259 ISEQYE

-292 FSLKKAKRMGKNNI
+292 FSLKKAKQMGKNNI

-325 ALRNS
+325 ALRSS

-409 IPEFSVNVNIS
+409 IPEFRVNVNIS

-440 GLMPDRICI
+440 GLTPDRICI

-455 FMDMTPVFCKFR
+455 FMDMTPAFCKFR

-529 IGIHICVEGIEKED
+529 IGIRICVEGIEEED

-576 NPHNNGVW
+576 NLRNKGV

>member
-1 MDAQEYKRKRKRKG
+1 
-15 SLVMNK
+15 MNK
-21 DVYGILGDLTAEIL
+21 DVYGILGDLTAEVL

-47 YVIDLQNNKMEIS
+47 YVLDLQNNKMEIS

-76 AKQEIMSVV
+76 AKQEIMSAV
-85 YKEDRTMFAKHM
+85 YEEDRAMFEKHM

-161 GGMEFCAYLRSQKK
+161 GGMEFCDYLRSQKK

-189 FATVNETH
+189 FAAVNGTH

-211 CMKECLSGNQRLYHL
+211 CMKECLSGNQRLFHL
-226 VADQYV
+226 IADQYV

-259 ISEKYE
+259 ISEQYE

-292 FSLKKAKRMGKNNI
+292 FSLKKAKQMGKNNI
-306 YFYRQEDYEKF
+306 YFYRQEDYDKF

-325 ALRNS
+325 ALRSS

-409 IPEFSVNVNIS
+409 IPEFRVNVNIS

-440 GLMPDRICI
+440 GLTPDRICI

-455 FMDMTPVFCKFR
+455 FMDMTPAFCKFR

-529 IGIHICVEGIEKED
+529 IGIRICVEGIEEED

-576 NPHNNGVW
+576 NLRNKGV